1 MTPAGQIGENRQAS
15 LIRHAISGLIP
26 PGAANGLR
34 PLHPLLQNPSP
45 QVILICWMFYLSQRF
60 VLKLLLVLKEG
71 VQAVLLHDDLRL
83 VREEDGVTVERH
95 LELRFAQLVLR
106 LGHEHR
112 GRSDAWQWEERQ
124 RLYI

>member
-1 MTPAGQIGENRQAS
+1 
-15 LIRHAISGLIP
+15 
-26 PGAANGLR
+26 
-34 PLHPLLQNPSP
+34 
-45 QVILICWMFYLSQRF
+45 MFYLSQRF

-83 VREEDGVTVERH
+83 IREEDGVTVERH

-112 GRSDAWQWEERQ
+112 GCSDAWQWKSGKMIHLNHGTFCVWPAVMGIKCKEEF
-124 RLYI
+124 LYVQGNIHLQSE